1 MNHES
6 QKSHES
12 QTSDFAKKTDL
23 PNLNL
28 MYINKILM

>member
-1 MNHES
+1 MNHESHES
-6 QKSHES
+6 QKSHKS

-28 MYINKILM
+28 MYIN

>member
-6 QKSHES
+6 HESHEP

-28 MYINKILM
+28 MYIN

>member
-1 MNHES
+1 MNKGLHE
-6 QKSHES
+6 SHES

-28 MYINKILM
+28 MYIN

>member
-6 QKSHES
+6 HESHKS

-28 MYINKILM
+28 MYIN